1 MVIYL
6 YCEVLSYCNLLG
18 ECKNKI
24 NNNYYAIL
32 KVLYKH
38 PTSKYNNFNVS
49 TYTPTIAKCKV
60 APILKAVVQSRN
72 LVSQLTE
79 QMLNRLSLTATKEQ
93 EVDID
98 GTRKHFEIN
107 KAQAKV
113 VLQQDFFLVAKYKF
127 APSRSKLQPWFCN
140 PNKPYR

>member
-1 MVIYL
+1 MSHKFPLRKWWFIYNVSKLIPRQDLLKSIHLPNNLYCFPCRSFWLVPWRNFNVKAQSMVIYL

-60 APILKAVVQSRN
+60 APILKAVVNPETLCPNSRN
-72 LVSQLTE
+72 KCSTDW
-79 QMLNRLSLTATKEQ
+79 A
-93 EVDID
+93 
-98 GTRKHFEIN
+98 
-107 KAQAKV
+107 
-113 VLQQDFFLVAKYKF
+113 
-127 APSRSKLQPWFCN
+127 
-140 PNKPYR
+140 